1 MGITMDIM
9 VDLERIQAMLE
20 DAISKFEEDRN
31 LAKANY
37 DFLKDR
43 LEEIYEEGM
52 AMSEEGRMECEL
64 NIALTTYMNTAKR
77 LEKIIDIVSKMFNN
91 QMNNKTK
98 LIVADKLIG
107 DGQMKLNG
115 PADLKNLLK

>member
-1 MGITMDIM
+1 MDVM
-9 VDLERIQAMLE
+9 VDLQRIQEMLE
-20 DAISKFEEDRN
+20 DAIRKFEEDRTIALN
-31 LAKANY
+31 NY
-37 DFLKDR
+37 NFLKDR

-52 AMSEEGRMECEL
+52 PMSEEGRMECEI

-107 DGQMKLNG
+107 DGQMKLNA
-115 PADLKNLLK
+115 PADLRSLLK

>member
-1 MGITMDIM
+1 MTEINIM
-9 VDLERIQAMLE
+9 VDLQRIQEMLE
-20 DAISKFEEDRN
+20 DAITKFNEDRDIA
-31 LAKANY
+31 LTNY
-37 DFLKDR
+37 NFLKDR
-43 LEEIYEEGM
+43 LEEIYDSGIP
-52 AMSEEGRMECEL
+52 MSEEGSMEREM

-107 DGQMKLNG
+107 NDDRRLVDG
-115 PADLKNLLK
+115 PIDIKNLLK